1 MIVFVLIACQIG
13 RGDDLEGEREQ
24 TGVNDNDKRVSCVIQ
39 KSKSLR
45 ENSHASLFIRKPS
58 YTFWR
63 LTLYV
68 FKNSA

>member
-24 TGVNDNDKRVSCVIQ
+24 MGLNDNDKRVSCVIQ
-39 KSKSLR
+39 KPKSLR
-45 ENSHASLFIRKPS
+45 GNSHVSLLIRKPS
-58 YTFWR
+58 YSFL